1 MNKKELGHLLR
12 DAIDNPPSR
21 KGIAAAAK
29 VTISYEIQNQIKAN
43 AVGLSQRDY
52 KELYDQ

>member
-12 DAIDNPPSR
+12 DAIDNPPYR
-21 KGIAAAAK
+21 EGIAAAAK

-52 KELYDQ
+52 KELYDH